1 MKPNALCFARVVT
14 AAAAAIF
21 TTAALAAT
29 DPTNEILA
37 RNARLQTR
45 IYDALANSRMDPL
58 RAAQVQER
66 AADVFRMQA
75 QTLPSATDHEQ
86 QEQLRQAQRDLA
98 GAITWAQNHPAKK
111 KGNAMDRTRLQVATM
126 RTAEQQRLI
135 ARAVASGRFS
145 KEQAAS
151 LENAQAQIAT
161 VLSSAAMSGN
171 DISLDEARSIQG
183 QQNLQDYSIKENP
196 GIVDLLAMQAEGEEL
211 QPKH

>member
-1 MKPNALCFARVVT
+1 MKPSALSFARVVT
-14 AAAAAIF
+14 AAAAAFF
-21 TTAALAAT
+21 TTAALAAA
-29 DPTNEILA
+29 DPANEILM

-66 AADVFRMQA
+66 AAEVFRMQA
-75 QTLPSATDHEQ
+75 QTLSSATDEQ
-86 QEQLRQAQRDLA
+86 HEQLRQAQRDLA
-98 GAITWAQNHPAKK
+98 GAITWAQNHPSKKAKSEP
-111 KGNAMDRTRLQVATM
+111 MDRTRLQVATM

-135 ARAVASGRFS
+135 ARAVSSGRFS

-151 LENAQAQIAT
+151 LENAQAQIVT
-161 VLSSAAMSGN
+161 VLSSAAMSDN

-211 QPKH
+211 QPKR